1 MRPTVVLGLGLVAS
15 LITAILV
22 YRMVG
27 RAPAPAPMA
36 TAPEPAKLNLVVV
49 AAGDLPLGTTL
60 EERHLKAVDWPVGAT
75 PKNVYSSPQTLVGRV
90 TLARLIGNE
99 PVTNDKLAPVGT
111 KGLLPLII
119 ELGMR
124 AFTIKVNEVTAVNGF
139 IVPGSRV
146 DLLITGDVNVP
157 AELPG
162 GGVGQPEMG
171 TTRQRQTRTLLQ
183 NVTVLAMG
191 QLLEPSGG
199 MQPPGST
206 TTATLLV
213 TPPQSELLALAA
225 TEGPITLVLRN
236 FADNEIVASA
246 GKSTQDLFGGGNS
259 GVTRAAVAVPP
270 PPATQTDAVELIRGT
285 DRVTVPF

>member
-1 MRPTVVLGLGLVAS
+1 MRPTVVLGLGFVAS

-22 YRMVG
+22 YRVVG
-27 RAPAPAPMA
+27 RAPAPTQQAAAP
-36 TAPEPAKLNLVVV
+36 APPRLNLVVV
-49 AAGDLPLGTTL
+49 AASDLPLGTTL

-75 PKNVYSSPQTLVGRV
+75 PQNVYSSPQTLVGRV
-90 TLARLIGNE
+90 TLARFIGNE

-119 ELGMR
+119 DLGMR
-124 AFTIKVNEVTAVNGF
+124 AFTVKVNDVTAVNGF

-146 DLLITGDVNVP
+146 DLVITGDVNVP

-162 GGVGQPEMG
+162 GAIGQSDMG
-171 TTRQRQTRTLLQ
+171 TTRQRRTRTLLQ

-191 QLLEPSGG
+191 QLLEPGGG
-199 MQPPGST
+199 MQPPQSV

-213 TPPQSELLALAA
+213 SPPQSELLALAA
-225 TEGPITLVLRN
+225 SEGPITLVLRN

-246 GKSTQDLFGGGNS
+246 GKSIGDLFGTSFGGVS
-259 GVTRAAVAVPP
+259 QTVAPI
-270 PPATQTDAVELIRGT
+270 PAHPTTQPDSVELIRGV
-285 DRVTVPF
+285 DRVTVTF

>member
-1 MRPTVVLGLGLVAS
+1 MRPAVVLGLGFVAS

-22 YRMVG
+22 YRVVG
-27 RAPAPAPMA
+27 RAPTPTQQAAAPP
-36 TAPEPAKLNLVVV
+36 PPRLNLVVV

-75 PKNVYSSPQTLVGRV
+75 PQNVYSSPQTLVGRV

-119 ELGMR
+119 DLGMR
-124 AFTIKVNEVTAVNGF
+124 AFTVKVNDVTAVNGF

-146 DLLITGDVNVP
+146 DLVITGDVNVP

-162 GGVGQPEMG
+162 GGVGQTDMG
-171 TTRQRQTRTLLQ
+171 TTRQRRTRTLLQ

-191 QLLEPSGG
+191 QLLEPTGG
-199 MQPPGST
+199 MQSPQSV

-213 TPPQSELLALAA
+213 SPPQSELLALAA
-225 TEGPITLVLRN
+225 SEGPITLVLRN

-246 GKSTQDLFGGGNS
+246 GKSTQDLFGTSFGS
-259 GVTRAAVAVPP
+259 GSQTIAPTPP
-270 PPATQTDAVELIRGT
+270 PTTQADAVELIRGA
-285 DRVTVPF
+285 DRVTVTF